1 MSPIG
6 SSGGSRRKAGAP
18 LRKKAGAPLRK
29 QAGTP
34 LRKKAARKASPAKPA
49 TPAPPTKAESASP
62 LVRLNKFLADRGV
75 DSRRKCDEL
84 ITEGK
89 VTVNG
94 ESVTELGHKV
104 DTRVDTVEVAG
115 FVFRPDEQ
123 VRKRYYL
130 LNKPAGVV
138 CTNERRE
145 LRPRAVDLVTDRQKG
160 RIYTVG
166 RLDEESKG
174 LVLLTNDGEFAH
186 RIMHPRHGVPK
197 TYGVKVRGPVD
208 DEALAK
214 VRQGVYLAEGR
225 TGGARVIVHRRTRDY
240 THLLVTLFEGKNRE
254 VRRVFAHVGAKV
266 AELKRVRIGNLTDK
280 GLKIGS
286 WRPLLRAEV
295 RELIELSE
303 GIGIAAEP
311 TEPRAATRTRAPV
324 RRPERRA
331 AAEPDRPSYR
341 KQGGAGSQRPDARG
355 GDGRPAKSFG
365 RTRQGTPG
373 SGRGDSIG
381 TGRAGGA
388 RGGSV
393 ERGARSGEPQRGAR
407 PAGNR
412 RGAQRGGGARPAGAQ
427 GGARSGRGGA
437 RRPGGGGRGR

>member
-6 SSGGSRRKAGAP
+6 SGGGSRRKAGAP
-18 LRKKAGAPLRK
+18 LRKKA
-29 QAGTP
+29 
-34 LRKKAARKASPAKPA
+34 ARKTFAPKAPAVAQRPA
-49 TPAPPTKAESASP
+49 AEPVST

-84 ITEGK
+84 IAEGK

-94 ESVTELGHKV
+94 ETVTELGHKV
-104 DTRVDTVEVAG
+104 DTSADAVEVAG
-115 FVFRPDEQ
+115 IVFRPDERVQ
-123 VRKRYYL
+123 KRYYL

-145 LRPRAVDLVTDRQKG
+145 LRPRAVDLITDRQKG

-197 TYGVKVRGPVD
+197 TYAVKVRGPVD
-208 DEALAK
+208 DEILAK
-214 VRQGVYLAEGR
+214 VRQGVHLAEGR
-225 TGGARVIVHRRTRDY
+225 TGGARVIVQRRTRDY
-240 THLLVTLFEGKNRE
+240 THLFVTIFEGKNRE

-295 RELIELSE
+295 KDLMELSE
-303 GIGIAAEP
+303 GLAVAADALE
-311 TEPRAATRTRAPV
+311 EMGGPRAAAPD
-324 RRPERRA
+324 RKPERRA
-331 AAEPDRPSYR
+331 VGGQARVPLGR
-341 KQGGAGSQRPDARG
+341 KTGAGGQRPG
-355 GDGRPAKSFG
+355 GQTGDWRPAKVTGGGRRNAAGAGRPA
-365 RTRQGTPG
+365 G
-373 SGRGDSIG
+373 SRG
-381 TGRAGGA
+381 AGA
-388 RGGSV
+388 ERGG
-393 ERGARSGEPQRGAR
+393 RSGEPQHTV
-407 PAGNR
+407 PAASRR
-412 RGAQRGGGARPAGAQ
+412 RGAQRGGGARPAGTQ
-427 GGARSGRGGA
+427 GGKRPGRGGVP
-437 RRPGGGGRGR
+437 RPGGGGRGR